1 MRKLFARPRLEQME
15 CRLVPSVVNVHAS
28 DDLQAAINHAQPGDQ
43 LVLDAGAT
51 FGAIRLPNKTGNQW
65 ITIQSSALDHLPAPG
80 QRVGP
85 ADAPFMPKITS
96 PGAGEPALQTAAGA
110 HNFRF
115 VGVEF
120 LPATKDAF
128 LYDLI
133 TLGDGGNT
141 AQTSLAQVPHDL
153 QLDQCYVHTWLDQ
166 SLKRGIALNSAS
178 TDIINSYV
186 AGFKVDGQDAQA
198 IAGWNGPGPFKINNN
213 YLEGAGENV
222 IFGGTYPAIPNLIPS
237 DIEIRGNLISKP
249 LAWDPLD
256 AAAYQGKHWTVKNLL
271 ELKNAQRVTIDSNR
285 FENNWVDA
293 QTGSAIVLTPRGNG
307 AAVRDVTFSNNVVV
321 HSAQGM
327 AILGTDD
334 ASTSQVTENILIQNN
349 LFDDVAARTR
359 LWGDTGGPP
368 KIIQLLIGR
377 GGGTRG
383 VTIDHNTIT
392 SAAVIVI
399 ADGTHTGFV
408 FTNNIVPEG
417 EYGVIAHGV
426 EGTAALQQ
434 AFPNYRF
441 QGNTIIGATPGKYP
455 PGNFYGTASEEHF
468 VMQVYLDLLQR
479 PAEPTGL
486 ATWTAA
492 LAQGVSRAQMAQAI
506 EDSPEFRSA
515 QVGNLYATF
524 LHRSADPSGLNT
536 FIAFLASGGT
546 VEQVAEILTGSQE
559 YFLTRGG
566 GTNDGFLDALFRDA
580 LNRAVDTSGRA
591 TFAAALAGGA
601 TRVRVAAAVFAS
613 LEFQQGRIGTFY
625 QRFLHRDADSS
636 GLDTF
641 VGFLRRGNR
650 AQDVIAA
657 IIGSAEYS
665 ALL

>member
-15 CRLVPSVVNVHAS
+15 CRLAPSVVNVHAG

-133 TLGDGGNT
+133 TLGDGGNS
-141 AQTSLAQVPHDL
+141 AQTTLAQVPHDL

-166 SLKRGIALNSAS
+166 SLKRGIALNSAA
-178 TDIINSYV
+178 TDIVNSYV
-186 AGFKVDGQDAQA
+186 AGFKVNGQDAQA

-213 YLEGAGENV
+213 YIEGAGENV
-222 IFGGTYPAIPNLIPS
+222 IFGGAPAAIPNLIPS

-249 LAWDPLD
+249 LAWNSLD
-256 AAAYQGKHWTVKNLL
+256 TAAYTGKQ
-271 ELKNAQRVTIDSNR
+271 ELKNAQRVTIDGNR

-293 QTGSAIVLTPRGNG
+293 QTGFAIVLTPRGDQSG
-307 AAVRDVTFSNNVVV
+307 GPWVAVRDITFTHNVVV
-321 HSAQGM
+321 HSTQGIN
-327 AILGTDD
+327 ILGTDD
-334 ASTSQVTENILIQNN
+334 QSKSQVTGNILIQNN
-349 LFDDVAARTR
+349 LFDDVAARTPR
-359 LWGDTGGPP
+359 WGNTGGPP
-368 KIIQLLIGR
+368 KLFQLLPGL
-377 GGGTRG
+377 GGGTKG

-392 SAAVIVI
+392 AAAVIII

-408 FTNNIVPEG
+408 FTNNITPEG
-417 EYGVIAHGV
+417 EYGVSAHGL

-434 AFPNYRF
+434 AFPNYTF

-455 PGNFYGTASEEHF
+455 PGNFYGTASQEHF

-479 PAEPTGL
+479 PVESTGL

-506 EDSPEFRSA
+506 EDSPAFRSVE
-515 QVGNLYATF
+515 VGNLYATF

-580 LNRAVDTSGRA
+580 LTRAMDTSGRA

-601 TRVRVAAAVFAS
+601 TRVQVAAAVFLS
-613 LEFQQGRIGTFY
+613 LEFQQDQIGIFY

-636 GLDTF
+636 GRDTF

-665 ALL
+665 APL